1 MFALSRHALRLLAGA
16 TLLLLP
22 SLASAVTITVDS
34 LADGAVNLA
43 PPTSLR
49 EAIITANAIPGA
61 DTIVFTGLTGILQVT
76 QGNALPAITESLTI
90 TGPSASSLT
99 LSRTGGT
106 AYRLLEVTT
115 GTVTIS
121 GLAMTNGR
129 ASDGGA
135 LLVSGGAVTLNAC
148 YINNNDST
156 GGNNTSGGG
165 AIRVNN
171 GTLLL
176 SGTTVANNAS
186 NIHGGAIYIS
196 RGAVTAVNSTFSG
209 NQAGDIGGAIAID
222 DNVFATFSAT
232 LSTLTL
238 NDANQGAG
246 ISLFGAGTCAL
257 ENTAVTGNTGS
268 AQLDGTCTGTAIYT
282 GTAAALGG
290 LALNGGTV
298 PCHLP
303 GALSALIDVGVAA
316 SYPSFDQRGSTR
328 VVDGNGDG
336 LSAVDIGAVE
346 APSPPSPPTMTL
358 SGGSANYIENGA
370 AVVLNASATVTDPNA
385 ANFNGGRL
393 VVSYLGTPFTTDRLS
408 IGAGPTGTVTTGF
421 TRVSVG
427 FIQIGT
433 YSGGTNGTDL
443 VIVFN
448 ASATPALIETLL
460 QAIQFAATGD
470 NPTGGLRT
478 VTFRLADG
486 LGGTTPPV
494 ERTVNVIPVNDPPVI
509 TLGAYGSGTENQ
521 TLTIPFTLSDVDSPL
536 DTLILDAVSL
546 SPLVL
551 DDASFIFSGTG
562 TNRTLAITPILNANG
577 SATFTL
583 SVSDGSASLS
593 FPLPVFFTAVNSA
606 PVANSQTVTVAEDGS
621 APFTIVATDPEGD
634 LVSFIIRD
642 FPAHGSISGTPPNL
656 TYRPE
661 PNYFGADS
669 LTFDAIDPSN
679 SFSNRATVTFDV
691 TPTNDPPVAAATLV
705 QTDEDVPFTFA
716 FAALDP
722 DGDTLTFT
730 VDSLGLLGT
739 VGGTDA
745 ALAELL
751 PALNANG
758 EITVNYTVSD
768 ASTTSAPASL
778 TVRIRAVNDL
788 PLATDLD
795 LAVDEDSSVMVTL
808 DAVDPEGDAVIA
820 EVVTQPLHGLVEIDA
835 TGRPNYRY
843 TPDPDFNGTD
853 SFNYLLGDAAGTT
866 QATVNLTV
874 NPTNDAPVVGLV
886 DDLTMNEDTV
896 GTRNLSATD
905 IDGDPLRYLV
915 DVAPTSGDLSVDPAT
930 GRATYTPVANFSGT
944 VTFSWHASDGSLET
958 AIDSVSIIVIPVN
971 DDDDGDGILD
981 LSDNCP
987 IVANP
992 DQSDLDADGLG
1003 DACDLDADG
1012 DGIANTADNC
1022 PQNANADQA
1031 DFDGDI
1037 FGDLCDT
1044 DADGDGVAAA
1054 ADCND
1059 LDATV
1064 QALRP
1069 FYVDADLD
1077 GVGESDIVRA
1087 CSLVAG
1093 SGFADLTGDN
1103 CPILANPDQS
1113 DLDRDGIGDLCDA
1126 DDDGDGVADTTD
1138 NCPSVS
1144 NPDQSD
1150 FDGDGLGDGC
1160 DDDLDGDGLPN
1171 TADNCPQIANEDQA
1185 DADGDGDGDAC
1196 DTDDDN
1202 DTILDAADNCPIVA
1216 NTDQIDSNGNGLGDA
1231 CDGDFDGDGIL
1242 DAADNCRQIANADQ
1256 ADLDGDGQ
1264 GDLCDLDDDGDG
1276 VLDAVDG
1283 CPTTA
1288 GSGADGC
1295 PNGNEDTG
1303 TDGGTD
1309 TGADAGT
1316 DGGTDTGTDAGTDS
1330 GTDAGADTDLIELD
1344 NSAGTSSDSGCACSS
1359 GGSSIDLS
1367 WLLTA
1372 PAMLAL
1378 LRRRRNN
1385 GQ

>member
-1 MFALSRHALRLLAGA
+1 MSALSRPAMRLLSGA
-16 TLLLLP
+16 ALLLLP
-22 SLASAVTITVDS
+22 SLASAATITVDS
-34 LADGAVNLA
+34 LADGAINPA
-43 PPTSLR
+43 APTSLR
-49 EAIITANAIPGA
+49 EAIIAANANPGA
-61 DTIVFTGLTGILQVT
+61 DTIVFTGLTGNLQVT
-76 QGNALPAITESLTI
+76 QGTALPAITESLTI
-90 TGPSASSLT
+90 TGPGASSLNLT
-99 LSRTGGT
+99 RTAT
-106 AYRLLEVTT
+106 NYRLLEVTT

-121 GLAMTNGR
+121 GLSITNGR
-129 ASDGGA
+129 SSDGGA
-135 LLVSGGAVTLNAC
+135 LLVSGGAVTLDAC
-148 YINNNDST
+148 YLNNNFSF

-165 AIRVNN
+165 AIRVNG

-176 SGTTVANNAS
+176 SGTTIAANAANND
-186 NIHGGAIYIS
+186 GGALYINQ
-196 RGAVTAVNSTFSG
+196 GAVTAVNSTFSG
-209 NQAGDIGGAIAID
+209 NQSGGNGGAIAIG
-222 DNVFATFSAT
+222 DNAAATFTAT

-238 NDANQGAG
+238 NVANQGAG
-246 ISLFGAGTCAL
+246 ISLLGAGTCAL

-268 AQLDGTCTGTAIYT
+268 AQLDGTCTGTGIYT
-282 GTAAALGG
+282 GTAAALAG

-303 GALSALIDVGVAA
+303 GALSALIDVGVDAT
-316 SYPSFDQRGSTR
+316 YPGFDQRGSNR
-328 VVDGNGDG
+328 VIDGNGDG

-346 APSPPSPPTMTL
+346 APAPPPPPTMTL
-358 SGGSANYIENGA
+358 GGSSPNYIENGA
-370 AVVLNASATVTDPNA
+370 DVLLNASAVVTDPNT

-393 VVSYLGTPFTTDRLS
+393 VVSYLGTTFTTDRLT
-408 IGAGPTGTVTTGF
+408 IGAGPTATVTIGA

-427 FIQIGT
+427 GTQIGT
-433 YSGGTNGTDL
+433 YSGGTNGNDL

-448 ASATPALIETLL
+448 TSATPARVETLL
-460 QAIQFAATGD
+460 QAIQFAATGE
-470 NPTGGLRT
+470 NPTGGLRI

-486 LGGTTPPV
+486 LGGTTLPI
-494 ERTVNVIPVNDPPVI
+494 ERTVNVIPVNDPPIINV
-509 TLGAYGSGTENQ
+509 GAYNTGTENQ
-521 TLTIPFTLSDVDSPL
+521 TLTIPFTLSDVDNAV
-536 DTLILDAVSL
+536 DTLVLDAVSL

-562 TNRTLAITPILNANG
+562 ANRTLAITPILNANG
-577 SATFTL
+577 AATFNI

-593 FPLPVFFTAVNSA
+593 LPLPVFFTAVNSA
-606 PVANSQTVTVAEDGS
+606 PVAQSQTVTVAEDGS
-621 APFTIVATDPEGD
+621 APFTIVAVDPEGD
-634 LVSFIIRD
+634 LVSFILRA

-656 TYRPE
+656 TYVPE

-669 LTFDAIDPSN
+669 LTFEAIDTSN
-679 SFSNRATVTFDV
+679 LFSNTATVTFDV

-705 QTDEDVPFTFA
+705 ETDEDLPLAFA

-722 DGDTLTFT
+722 DGDPLTFT
-730 VDSLGLLGT
+730 VDSLGLLGS

-778 TVRIRAVNDL
+778 TVRIRAVNDV
-788 PLATDLD
+788 PLATDLEV
-795 LAVDEDSSVMVTL
+795 AVDEDSSVMVTL

-820 EVVTQPLHGLVEIDA
+820 EVLTQPLHGLVEIDA

-853 SFNYLLGDAAGTT
+853 SFTYSLGDGTGTT
-866 QATVNLTV
+866 EATVNLTV

-886 DDLTMNEDTV
+886 DDLTMAEDTV
-896 GTRNLSATD
+896 GNLNLVATD
-905 IDGDPLRYLV
+905 IDGDTLRYLV
-915 DVAPTSGDLSVDPAT
+915 DVAPSSGDLVVDPVT
-930 GRATYTPVANFSGT
+930 GLATYTPVANFSGT

-958 AIDSVSIIVIPVN
+958 AVDEVSIIVTPVN
-971 DDDDGDGILD
+971 DDDDGDGLLD

-987 IVANP
+987 LVANV
-992 DQSDLDADGLG
+992 DQADLDGDGIG
-1003 DACDLDADG
+1003 DACDTDTDG
-1012 DGIANTADNC
+1012 DGVLNTVDNC
-1022 PQNANADQA
+1022 PVVANADQA
-1031 DFDGDI
+1031 DLDGDA

-1044 DADGDGVAAA
+1044 DADGDGAAAA

-1077 GVGESDIVRA
+1077 GVGESEIVQA
-1087 CSLVAG
+1087 CALVAG
-1093 SGFADLTGDN
+1093 SGLADLTGDN
-1103 CPILANPDQS
+1103 CPIVSNPDQS
-1113 DLDRDGIGDLCDA
+1113 DLDRDGLGDLCDA
-1126 DDDGDGVADTTD
+1126 DDDGDGVADATD

-1150 FDGDGLGDGC
+1150 FDGDGLGDAC
-1160 DDDLDGDGLPN
+1160 DEDLDADGILN

-1185 DADGDGDGDAC
+1185 DADADGDGDAC

-1202 DTILDAADNCPIVA
+1202 DTILDGADNCPIVA
-1216 NTDQIDSNGNGLGDA
+1216 NTDQLDSNGNGLGDA

-1242 DAADNCRQIANADQ
+1242 DGADNCRQIANADQ

-1276 VLDAVDG
+1276 VLDAADA
-1283 CPTTA
+1283 CPTTV

-1303 TDGGTD
+1303 SD
-1309 TGADAGT
+1309 TGADTGADTGSDTGSDGGADVGT
-1316 DGGTDTGTDAGTDS
+1316 DGTGDAT
-1330 GTDAGADTDLIELD
+1330 ADTDPIELP
-1344 NSAGTSSDSGCACSS
+1344 NTAAKAKDSGCSS
-1359 GGSSIDLS
+1359 AGSSLDLT
-1367 WLLTA
+1367 WLLAA

-1385 GQ
+1385 GQAR